1 MFPAMFQVTAISFN
15 AGYSEDSSKFLKA
28 KTGGRAVR
36 PKPL

>member
-1 MFPAMFQVTAISFN
+1 MLPAMFQVTAITFRAS
-15 AGYSEDSSKFLKA
+15 YSEESSKLLNA